1 MLKNR
6 PVNIACIQETKWKG
20 SKAKEI
26 GDGYKLIYRG
36 TRTRNGVAIVVDQ
49 DFRNNVTSVHRV
61 SERLMSIKIDSTAIT
76 AHVVSCYAPQTGCT
90 EDEKDKFWN
99 SPDVLLREV
108 PQDESI
114 IVGGNLNGHFRAHK
128 EGYMRCHGGHGLGVW
143 KDDGCW
149 ILDFAESHDLI
160 VTNTY
165 FKKRPT
171 HLANYTSGGHATEI
185 DYWLFRH
192 QDMKLVTDTK
202 VIPYDCITPQH

>member
-1 MLKNR
+1 MLKKR

-36 TRTRNGVAIVVDQ
+36 TITRNGVAIVVDQ
-49 DFRNNVTSVHRV
+49 DFRNNVTSVNRM

-76 AHVVSCYAPQTGCT
+76 AHIVSCYANQTGCT

-99 SPDVLLREV
+99 SPDALLREV

-128 EGYMRCHGGHGLGVW
+128 EGYMRCHGGHGYSGW
-143 KDDGCW
+143 EDDGCQ
-149 ILDFAESHDLI
+149 IRDFAEAHDII
-160 VTNTY
+160 VINT
-165 FKKRPT
+165 
-171 HLANYTSGGHATEI
+171 
-185 DYWLFRH
+185 
-192 QDMKLVTDTK
+192 
-202 VIPYDCITPQH
+202 